1 MNFIDEALL
10 EARAGNGGAGST
22 SFRREKFIPRGGP
35 DGGDGGK
42 GRDIIFRVD
51 PNLNTLVHFRNQKYL
66 IAKNGQTGSG
76 NKKTGQDADDLVVLV
91 PKGTVIFDSLAEKIV
106 YDCCDE
112 GVDYLVAKGGEGGA
126 GNCRFKSSTNQ
137 APRRHTPGWPG
148 DEISIRL
155 ELRSL
160 ADVGLVGFPN
170 AGKSTFLKSV
180 SAAQPKIGD
189 YPFTTLRPNLGTVQ
203 IYDTSFIIADIPGLI
218 EGASE
223 GIGLGLDFLKHISR
237 TGHLLILLD
246 PQNTESVIEEQL
258 TILLNELRT
267 YDPSLLEKTIWIAL
281 NKKDTLTED
290 AILELQSTLEKT
302 LESLDLH
309 PKGVITISGFTGD
322 QTNKLLGMIAREMTG
337 GGEED

>member
-10 EARAGNGGAGST
+10 EARAGNGGAGCT

-42 GRDIIFRVD
+42 GGDIIFRVD
-51 PNLNTLVHFRNQKYL
+51 PNLNTLVNFRNQKYL
-66 IAKNGQTGSG
+66 IAKNGQSGAG
-76 NKKTGQDADDLVVLV
+76 NKKTGQDAEDLIVMV
-91 PKGTVIFDSLAEKIV
+91 PKGTVIFDSISNQLI

-112 GVDYLVAKGGEGGA
+112 GVDYLVAKGGDGGA
-126 GNCRFKSSTNQ
+126 GNFRFKSSTNQ
-137 APRRHTPGWPG
+137 APRRHTAGWPG
-148 DEISIRL
+148 DEFSIRL

-170 AGKSTFLKSV
+170 AGKSTFLNSV
-180 SAAQPKIGD
+180 SAARPKIGD

-223 GIGLGLDFLKHISR
+223 GAGLGLNFLKHISR

-246 PQNTESVIEEQL
+246 PQNSERLIEEQL
-258 TILLNELRT
+258 TILVNELKT
-267 YDPSLLEKTIWIAL
+267 YDPSLLEKSIWIAI
-281 NKKDTLTED
+281 NKKDTLEEEMQKQL
-290 AILELQSTLEKT
+290 IELIQNKMS
-302 LESLDLH
+302 SIDLNNE
-309 PKGVITISGFTGD
+309 GVVTISGFTGD
-322 QTNKLLGMIAREMTG
+322 ETGTLLGMIANKMLETQN
-337 GGEED
+337 

>member
-42 GRDIIFRVD
+42 GGDIIFRVD
-51 PNLNTLVHFRNQKYL
+51 QNLNTLVHFRNQKYL
-66 IAKNGQTGSG
+66 IAKNGSSGAG
-76 NKKTGQDADDLVVLV
+76 NKKTGQDADDLIVLV
-91 PKGTVIFDSLAEKIV
+91 PKGTIIFDALSDKVV
-106 YDCCDE
+106 YDCCE
-112 GVDYLVAKGGEGGA
+112 EEVDYLVAKGGEGGA
-126 GNCRFKSSTNQ
+126 GNFRFKSSTNQ

-148 DEISIRL
+148 DEFSIRL

-170 AGKSTFLKSV
+170 AGKSTFLNSV
-180 SAAQPKIGD
+180 SAARPKIGD

-223 GIGLGLDFLKHISR
+223 GAGLGHRFLKHVSR
-237 TGHLLILLD
+237 TKLLLH
-246 PQNTESVIEEQL
+246 VIDIAPSDGTSPIEAAQ
-258 TILLNELRT
+258 TIVSE
-267 YDPSLLEKTIWIAL
+267 LEKFQSELAERERWL
-281 NKKDTLTED
+281 VFNKSDLVLEE
-290 AILELQSTLEKT
+290 ELQSVCDEVQKALAFEG
-302 LESLDLH
+302 
-309 PKGVITISGFTGD
+309 PVYTISALTRQGLKPLIYDIMAHVESAG
-322 QTNKLLGMIAREMTG
+322 I
-337 GGEED
+337 EE

>member
-42 GRDIIFRVD
+42 GGDIIFRVD
-51 PNLNTLVHFRNQKYL
+51 QSLNTLVHFRNQKYL
-66 IAKNGQTGSG
+66 IAKNGNSGAG
-76 NKKTGQDADDLVVLV
+76 NKKTGQDADNLIVLV
-91 PKGTVIFDSLAEKIV
+91 PKGTIIFDALSEKIV

-112 GVDYLVAKGGEGGA
+112 DIDYLVAKGGEGGA
-126 GNCRFKSSTNQ
+126 GNFRFKSSTNQ

-148 DEISIRL
+148 DELSIRL

-170 AGKSTFLKSV
+170 AGKSTFLNSV
-180 SAAQPKIGD
+180 SAARPKIGD

-246 PQNTESVIEEQL
+246 PQNTESSIEQQL
-258 TILLNELRT
+258 TVLLNELKT
-267 YDPSLLEKTIWIAL
+267 YDPSLLEKSIWIAI
-281 NKKDTLTED
+281 NKKDTLNED
-290 AILELQSTLEKT
+290 AILDLQIKLEAI
-302 LESLDLH
+302 LESLKLQ
-309 PKGVITISGFTGD
+309 PKGMMTISGFTGD
-322 QTNKLLGMIAREMTG
+322 QTTQLLGMIANEMTR
-337 GGEED
+337 GEEG

>member
-10 EARAGNGGAGST
+10 EARAGNGGAGCT

-42 GRDIIFRVD
+42 GGDIIFRVD
-51 PNLNTLVHFRNQKYL
+51 SNLNTLVHFRNQKYL
-66 IAKNGQTGSG
+66 IAKNGQSGAG
-76 NKKTGQDADDLVVLV
+76 NKKTGQDAEDLVVMV
-91 PKGTVIFDSLAEKIV
+91 PKGTVIFDSISNQLL

-112 GVDYLVAKGGEGGA
+112 NIDYLVAKGGEGGA
-126 GNCRFKSSTNQ
+126 GNFRFKSSTNQ

-148 DEISIRL
+148 DEFSIRL

-170 AGKSTFLKSV
+170 AGKSTFLNSV
-180 SAAQPKIGD
+180 SAARPKIGD

-203 IYDTSFIIADIPGLI
+203 IHDTSFIIADIPGLI

-223 GIGLGLDFLKHISR
+223 GAGLGLNFLKHISR

-246 PQNTESVIEEQL
+246 PQNLESSVEEQL
-258 TILLNELRT
+258 AILLNELKT
-267 YDPSLLEKTIWIAL
+267 YDPSLLDKSIWVAI
-281 NKKDTLTED
+281 NKKDTLEEGMQNQLID
-290 AILELQSTLEKT
+290 LVQNKMSA
-302 LESLDLH
+302 LDLSNE
-309 PKGVITISGFTGD
+309 GVVTISGFTGD
-322 QTNKLLGMIAREMTG
+322 ETRTLLGMIANKMLES
-337 GGEED
+337 DA

>member
-10 EARAGNGGAGST
+10 EARAGNGGAGCT

-42 GRDIIFRVD
+42 GGDVIFRVD
-51 PNLNTLVHFRNQKYL
+51 PNLNTLVNFRNQKYL
-66 IAKNGQTGSG
+66 IAKNGQSGAG
-76 NKKTGQDADDLVVLV
+76 NKKTGQDAEDLIVMV
-91 PKGTVIFDSLAEKIV
+91 PKGTVIFDSISNKLI

-112 GVDYLVAKGGEGGA
+112 GIDYLVAKGGDGGA
-126 GNCRFKSSTNQ
+126 GNFRFKSSTNQ
-137 APRRHTPGWPG
+137 APRRHTAGWPG
-148 DEISIRL
+148 DEFSIRL

-170 AGKSTFLKSV
+170 AGKSTFLNSV
-180 SAAQPKIGD
+180 SAARPKIGD

-223 GIGLGLDFLKHISR
+223 GAGLGLNFLKHISR

-246 PQNTESVIEEQL
+246 PQNSERLIEEQL
-258 TILLNELRT
+258 TILVNELKT
-267 YDPSLLEKTIWIAL
+267 YDPSLLEKSIWIAI
-281 NKKDTLTED
+281 NKKDTLEEEMQKQL
-290 AILELQSTLEKT
+290 IELIQNKMS
-302 LESLDLH
+302 SIDLNNE
-309 PKGVITISGFTGD
+309 GVVTISGFTGD
-322 QTNKLLGMIAREMTG
+322 ETGTLLGMIANKMSETQN
-337 GGEED
+337 

>member
-10 EARAGNGGAGST
+10 EARAGNGGAGCT

-42 GRDIIFRVD
+42 GGDIIFRVD
-51 PNLNTLVHFRNQKYL
+51 SNLNTLVHFRNQKYL
-66 IAKNGQTGSG
+66 IAKNGQSGAG
-76 NKKTGQDADDLVVLV
+76 NKKTGQDAEDLVVMV
-91 PKGTVIFDSLAEKIV
+91 PKGTVIFDSISNQLL

-112 GVDYLVAKGGEGGA
+112 NTDYLVAKGGEGGA
-126 GNCRFKSSTNQ
+126 GNFRFKSSTNQ

-148 DEISIRL
+148 DEFSIRL

-170 AGKSTFLKSV
+170 AGKSTFLNGV
-180 SAAQPKIGD
+180 SAARPKIGD

-203 IYDTSFIIADIPGLI
+203 IHDTSFIIADIPGLI

-223 GIGLGLDFLKHISR
+223 GAGLGLNFLKHISR

-246 PQNTESVIEEQL
+246 PQNLESSVEEQL
-258 TILLNELRT
+258 AILLNELKT
-267 YDPSLLEKTIWIAL
+267 YDPSLLDKSIWVAI
-281 NKKDTLTED
+281 NKKDTLEEGMQNQLID
-290 AILELQSTLEKT
+290 LVQNKMSA
-302 LESLDLH
+302 LDFSNE
-309 PKGVITISGFTGD
+309 GVVTISGFTGD
-322 QTNKLLGMIAREMTG
+322 RTRTLLGMIANKMSESNN
-337 GGEED
+337 

>member
-10 EARAGNGGAGST
+10 EARAGNGGAGCT

-42 GRDIIFRVD
+42 GGDVIFRVGA
-51 PNLNTLVHFRNQKYL
+51 NLNTLVNFRNQKFL
-66 IAKNGQTGSG
+66 IAKNGQGGVG
-76 NKKTGQDADDLVVLV
+76 NKKTGQDADDLIVMV
-91 PKGTVIFDSLAEKIV
+91 PKGTVIFDAVSEKII

-126 GNCRFKSSTNQ
+126 GNFRFKSSTNQ

-148 DEISIRL
+148 DEFSIRL

-170 AGKSTFLKSV
+170 AGKSTFLNSV
-180 SAAQPKIGD
+180 SAARPKIGD

-223 GIGLGLDFLKHISR
+223 GAGLGLNFLKHISR

-246 PQNTESVIEEQL
+246 PQNPERHIEEQL
-258 TILLNELRT
+258 TVLLNELKT
-267 YDPSLLEKTIWIAL
+267 YDPSLLEKSIWIAL
-281 NKKDTLTED
+281 NKKDTLDDEKENELI
-290 AILELQSTLEKT
+290 AILHKT
-302 LESLDLH
+302 VNKAQTQF
-309 PKGVITISGFTGD
+309 KGIVSMSGFTGEKTS
-322 QTNKLLGMIAREMTG
+322 QLLGMIANEMMG
-337 GGEED
+337 D

>member
-10 EARAGNGGAGST
+10 EARAGNGGAGCT

-42 GRDIIFRVD
+42 GGDVIFRVGA
-51 PNLNTLVHFRNQKYL
+51 NLNTLVNFQNQKFL
-66 IAKNGQTGSG
+66 IAKNGQGGAG
-76 NKKTGQDADDLVVLV
+76 NKKTGQDADDLIVMV
-91 PKGTVIFDSLAEKIV
+91 PKGTVIFDAVSEKII

-126 GNCRFKSSTNQ
+126 GNFRFKSSTNQ

-148 DEISIRL
+148 DEFSIRL

-170 AGKSTFLKSV
+170 AGKSTFLNSV
-180 SAAQPKIGD
+180 SAARPKIGD

-223 GIGLGLDFLKHISR
+223 GAGLGLNFLKHISR

-246 PQNTESVIEEQL
+246 PQNPERHIEEQL
-258 TILLNELRT
+258 TVLLNELKT
-267 YDPSLLEKTIWIAL
+267 YDPSLLEKSIWIAL
-281 NKKDTLTED
+281 NKKDTLDDEKENELI
-290 AILELQSTLEKT
+290 AILNQTVSKAQTQF
-302 LESLDLH
+302 
-309 PKGVITISGFTGD
+309 KGIVSMSGFTGEKTS
-322 QTNKLLGMIAREMTG
+322 QLLGMIANEMMG
-337 GGEED
+337 VES

>member
-10 EARAGNGGAGST
+10 EARAGNGGAGCT

-42 GRDIIFRVD
+42 GGDIIFRVD
-51 PNLNTLVHFRNQKYL
+51 SNLNTLVHFRNQKYL
-66 IAKNGQTGSG
+66 IAKNGQSGAG
-76 NKKTGQDADDLVVLV
+76 NKKTGQDAEDLVVMV
-91 PKGTVIFDSLAEKIV
+91 PKGTVIFDSISNQLL

-112 GVDYLVAKGGEGGA
+112 NIDYLVAKGGEGGA
-126 GNCRFKSSTNQ
+126 GNFRFKSSTNQ

-148 DEISIRL
+148 DEFSIRL

-170 AGKSTFLKSV
+170 AGKSTFLNSV
-180 SAAQPKIGD
+180 SAARPKIGD

-203 IYDTSFIIADIPGLI
+203 IHDTSFIIADIPGLI

-223 GIGLGLDFLKHISR
+223 GAGLGLNFLKHISR

-246 PQNTESVIEEQL
+246 PQNLESSVEEQL
-258 TILLNELRT
+258 AILLNELKT
-267 YDPSLLEKTIWIAL
+267 YDPSLLDKSIWVAI
-281 NKKDTLTED
+281 NKKDTLEEGMQNQLID
-290 AILELQSTLEKT
+290 LVQNKMSA
-302 LESLDLH
+302 LDLNNE
-309 PKGVITISGFTGD
+309 GVVTISGFTGD
-322 QTNKLLGMIAREMTG
+322 ETRTLLGMIANKMSESNA
-337 GGEED
+337 